1 MLYWQFCRPFLKPNY
16 RQYLAKSL
24 HQVVKA
30 LDDIDDK
37 DYGWR
42 AQLMMWDIFFYLFSF
57 TDILVDCAC
66 SLCYCLLGSL
76 VRPKVVRS
84 VHYCPQTKKTL
95 VRRYTDLTSLDA
107 FPTSSVYPTKV
118 SLVFGL
124 NLHYLIF
131 VTILTVNCPCVDF
144 FWCYKVEVFM
154 GVLWHLRR
162 VDRVSCV
169 IKVRWSM
176 SLDKTSQL
184 C

>member
-1 MLYWQFCRPFLKPNY
+1 MNTSSNVHIIGKWIICLLCHSFLFSDY
-16 RQYLAKSL
+16 MQLSLAMHS
-24 HQVVKA
+24 
-30 LDDIDDK
+30 
-37 DYGWR
+37 
-42 AQLMMWDIFFYLFSF
+42 FFYLFSF
-57 TDILVDCAC
+57 TDILGDRAC
-66 SLCYCLLGSL
+66 SLCYYCLLGSL

-118 SLVFGL
+118 TLVFGL

-162 VDRVSCV
+162 LDRVSCV